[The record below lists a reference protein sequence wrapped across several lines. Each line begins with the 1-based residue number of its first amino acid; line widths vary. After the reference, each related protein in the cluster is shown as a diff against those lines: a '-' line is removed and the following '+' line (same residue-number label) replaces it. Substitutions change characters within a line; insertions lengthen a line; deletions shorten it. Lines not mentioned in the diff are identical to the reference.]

1 MPVLELTDA
10 TFDEVVNAAD
20 VPVLV
25 EFSARWCGPCA
36 SFAPVLEKVAAEQDG
51 RLVVATLDV
60 DDHPATYR
68 RHDVLALPTVVLFVD
83 GRPRRRL
90 VGARG
95 RQQLLE
101 EIGDDL
107 R

>member
-36 SFAPVLEKVAAEQDG
+36 SLRKVAEEQDG

-90 VGARG
+90 VGARS
-95 RQQLLE
+95 RQRLLK

>member
-1 MPVLELTDA
+1 MPVVELTDA
-10 TFDEVVNAAD
+10 
-20 VPVLV
+20 
-25 EFSARWCGPCA
+25 RWWPP
-36 SFAPVLEKVAAEQDG
+36 S
-51 RLVVATLDV
+51 TS
-60 DDHPATYR
+60 DDSPRHYR
-68 RHDVLALPTVVLFVD
+68 RHDVLALRTVVLFVD